1 MSVIDLNVLNM
12 NDEGMIKHKLS
23 KLIEMTN
30 Y

>member
-23 KLIEMTN
+23 KLIEMKN